1 MNISELSQHF
11 AIPGHVEFIEGPG
24 GLPQIRIANTAA
36 TALISVYGGQ
46 VLSYHRHGED
56 ELLFLSERAYYA
68 DGKAI
73 KGGVPVCWPW
83 FGADP
88 EGKGRP
94 AHGFVRT
101 RMWTV
106 GATAQPE
113 PGLTRI
119 ELQLHDDDT
128 TRALWPHRFA
138 LSMVVTIGD
147 VLDLALVTHNTGEQA
162 FDITQALHTYF
173 AVGDIAQV
181 GIAGLDG
188 SRYLDKVRDFA
199 VFDQSGTVM
208 FDGEVDRIYQRVQ
221 GPLTISDPVLGRRI
235 DIDCSGSTTTVVWN
249 PWKEIAIAMQDL
261 ADDDYRRLVCVET
274 ANAADEIVTIEPGT
288 QYRLGARYRHSSLAR
303 P

>member
-1 MNISELSQHF
+1 MNISELSHHF

-24 GLPQIRIANTAA
+24 GLPQIRIANTTA
-36 TALISVYGGQ
+36 TALISVYGAQ

-138 LSMVVTIGD
+138 LSLVVTIGD